1 MDMQG
6 ATSAR
11 RQVTGVSV
19 INAFL
24 RSVYNWMA
32 VGLGLTAVVSAALT
46 YTSLNALLLSP
57 QGMTIGIV
65 CAVVEL
71 GLVFYLSFR
80 INKISGQAATGL
92 FLFYSLLNGVTLS
105 FILMQY
111 QQTSVVQAFVTAAA
125 MFGAVSAYGLFTKK
139 DLTGLGGF
147 MFMGLI
153 GLIVAMVINMFL
165 GSTMLELGI
174 TLIGVVVFLG
184 LTAYD
189 TQFLKEMGNSTPHD
203 DPTAVRR
210 GAIMGALKL
219 YLDFINL
226 FIMLLRLL
234 GDRR

>member
-11 RQVTGVSV
+11 RQMTGAAVL
-19 INAFL
+19 NAFL

-46 YTSLNALLLSP
+46 YTSLNALLISP
-57 QGMTIGIV
+57 QGLTVGIV
-65 CAVVEL
+65 CALVEL

-80 INKISGQAATGL
+80 INKLSGQAATGL
-92 FLFYSLLNGVTLS
+92 FVLYSLLNGVTLS

-111 QQTSVVQAFVTAAA
+111 QATSVAQAFFTAAG
-125 MFGAVSAYGLFTKK
+125 MFAAVSAYGLFTKK
-139 DLTGLGGF
+139 DLTGLGSF

-153 GLIVAMVINMFL
+153 GLVVAMVINLFL
-165 GSTMLELGI
+165 QSTMLELGI
-174 TLIGVVVFLG
+174 SLIGVVVFIG

-189 TQFLKEMGNSTPHD
+189 TQFLKEMGNSAPAD
-203 DPTAVRR
+203 DPTALRR